1 MSSKIVPVV
10 LAGGS
15 GTRLWPLSRKNY
27 PKQFLKLIG
36 NNSLF
41 QETLLRIKQIGGVK
55 ESIIVTNETHY
66 FICQDQMKEA
76 EVENSKL
83 ILEPCSRN
91 TAPAIALAALDIQN
105 TIEPEALMLV
115 LPADHLIGNSEAFA
129 KTIEKATFIAAAGH
143 FVTFG
148 IVPTSP
154 KTGYGYIQAGK
165 PLDDLSFEVEQFVE
179 KPDEKTA
186 ETFLQAQNYFWNSG
200 MFLFRAGGYLEE
212 LENTAEDIYKA
223 CSAAYDGSHQDKD
236 YFRIDQERFEM
247 CPNDSIDY
255 AVMEKTKRAAVI
267 PLRLP
272 WSDLGCWASVADAG
286 ESDEK
291 NNVIRGNVIMKD
303 CEGCLL
309 SSENEPLV
317 ATIGIKDQ
325 IVVSTA
331 DAVLVADKAYAQ
343 EVKEIVNGLKKTN
356 QGLATH
362 HKRVHCSWGYF
373 EKLVECSDFRIKLL
387 VLNPGKSL
395 ALQSTVITLIRGTL
409 EVQAGEETYQLQ
421 ANSSKQIPSNAL
433 IVNSTS
439 TPIQVLETTLSPE
452 ENKLSTAAQTLESL
466 LKKQIGVG

>member
-41 QETLLRIKQIGGVK
+41 QETLLRIKQISGVK
-55 ESIIVTNETHY
+55 ESIIVTNESHY

-76 EVENSKL
+76 EIENSKL

-105 TIEPEALMLV
+105 SIDPEALMLV
-115 LPADHLIGNSEAFA
+115 LPADHLIGNPEAFA
-129 KTIEKATFIAAAGH
+129 KTMERAAPIAAAGH

-148 IVPTSP
+148 IVPSSP

-165 PLDDLSFEVEQFVE
+165 PLDSLSFEVKQFVE
-179 KPDEKTA
+179 KPDEEIA
-186 ETFLQAQNYFWNSG
+186 EAFLQAQNYFWNSG
-200 MFLFRAGGYLEE
+200 MFLFRATGYLEE
-212 LENTAEDIYKA
+212 LKNTAQDIYDA
-223 CSAAYDGSHQDKD
+223 CSAAYQASHQNSD
-236 YFRIDQERFEM
+236 YFRIDQEHFEK
-247 CPNDSIDY
+247 CPSDSIDY
-255 AVMEKTKRAAVI
+255 AVMEKTKRSAVI

-286 ESDEK
+286 EADDK

-343 EVKEIVNGLKKTN
+343 EVKEIVNGLKNTN

-362 HKRVHCSWGYF
+362 HKRVHCPWGHF
-373 EKLVECSDFRIKLL
+373 EKLVESSDFQIKLL

-395 ALQSTVITLIRGTL
+395 ALQSAAITVIRGTTK
-409 EVQAGEETYQLQ
+409 VQAGEETFQLE
-421 ANSSKQIPSNAL
+421 ANSTKQIPPNSL
-433 IVNSTS
+433 ITNSTS
-439 TPIQVLETTLSPE
+439 APIQILETSFSLE
-452 ENKLSTAAQTLESL
+452 ENKLSAAAQTLESL
-466 LKKQIGVG
+466 LKKQISVG

>member
-41 QETLLRIKQIGGVK
+41 QETLLRIKQIAGVK
-55 ESIIVTNETHY
+55 ESVIVTNESHY

-76 EVENSKL
+76 EIENSKL

-179 KPDEKTA
+179 KPDEKNNQ
-186 ETFLQAQNYFWNSG
+186 F
-200 MFLFRAGGYLEE
+200 
-212 LENTAEDIYKA
+212 
-223 CSAAYDGSHQDKD
+223 
-236 YFRIDQERFEM
+236 
-247 CPNDSIDY
+247 P
-255 AVMEKTKRAAVI
+255 EK
-267 PLRLP
+267 
-272 WSDLGCWASVADAG
+272 
-286 ESDEK
+286 
-291 NNVIRGNVIMKD
+291 
-303 CEGCLL
+303 
-309 SSENEPLV
+309 
-317 ATIGIKDQ
+317 
-325 IVVSTA
+325 
-331 DAVLVADKAYAQ
+331 
-343 EVKEIVNGLKKTN
+343 
-356 QGLATH
+356 
-362 HKRVHCSWGYF
+362 
-373 EKLVECSDFRIKLL
+373 
-387 VLNPGKSL
+387 
-395 ALQSTVITLIRGTL
+395 
-409 EVQAGEETYQLQ
+409 
-421 ANSSKQIPSNAL
+421 
-433 IVNSTS
+433 
-439 TPIQVLETTLSPE
+439 
-452 ENKLSTAAQTLESL
+452 
-466 LKKQIGVG
+466 